1 MRFLRLTLGAFFWVA
16 SMGFSSAQVGTVNQY
31 VAAGDQS
38 FAAKDY
44 TKSIQFYQSAI
55 KLDSHSAAAY
65 EGLGNA
71 YHVLGAKAD
80 ALSAYRKALK
90 LNPDNSRLESLI
102 EILESKT
109 GEDAPAAPEPPKAP
123 VAESSPATQSGEI
136 ALMGGFVLT
145 NDGAGV
151 TLSATGNFPT
161 LNQGT
166 GGGLRMGFLF
176 HPNFLL
182 GGSIGYYTFGSQTPS
197 TVSNYVSSSNSSVD
211 LHSLEFQLYLKC
223 RLATGHVRPYLVV
236 GGGFSKL
243 MASMSDNNSFTIFGF
258 SQSLASNYTFSPMV
272 EAGGGMEFQLGRSL
286 NFFFECRV
294 EKIYGTGGALSYNGS
309 GFSLVNGPAFSH
321 VPIEFGLSFGL
332 F

>member
-1 MRFLRLTLGAFFWVA
+1 MRLQGLALGVFFWMV
-16 SMGFSSAQVGTVNQY
+16 SMSLALAQGGTVNQN
-31 VAAGDQS
+31 VAAGDEA

-44 TKSIQFYQSAI
+44 TKSIQYYQSAI
-55 KLDSHSAAAY
+55 KLDPHSAAAY

-80 ALSAYRKALK
+80 ALSAYQKALE

-102 EILESKT
+102 DILKFKT
-109 GEDAPAAPEPPKAP
+109 EEPPPTREAPEAP
-123 VAESSPATQSGEI
+123 RAESSPSTLVGEL

-151 TLSATGNFPT
+151 TLSGTGNFST

-166 GGGLRMGFLF
+166 GGGLRLGFLF
-176 HPNFLL
+176 HPNFLV
-182 GGSIGYYTFGSQTPS
+182 GGSIGYYSFGSQTPS
-197 TVSNYVSSSNSSVD
+197 TASSYVSSSNYSVD

-223 RLATGHVRPYLVV
+223 RLATGHIRPYLLG

-243 MASMSDNNSFTIFGF
+243 MASMSNNNSFTIFGF
-258 SQSLASNYTFSPMV
+258 SQSLASNYTFSPLL
-272 EAGGGMEFQLGRSL
+272 EAGGGMEFQLARNF

-294 EKIYGTGGALSYNGS
+294 EKIFGNGGVLTYNGNN
-309 GFSLVNGPAFSH
+309 FYLVNGPSFSH